1 MTIGWSVGTAV
12 GRMIVNGTRVGVG
25 SRVAVGGTGVLVM
38 VTVGILGE
46 SANVPS
52 ETVKKGS

>member
-1 MTIGWSVGTAV
+1 VGTAV

-38 VTVGILGE
+38 VTVGMLGE

-52 ETVKKGS
+52 ETGKKGS